1 MPFEKLVYISALA
14 LKVSLRLLRPLL
26 KSMPTTGSG
35 VSGPH
40 TGLKMRSHRTHCS
53 WSSQDRAAGLLPI
66 PPGLPSAILK
76 INRASTVSMTP
87 QPVLL
92 SFLILAEISNFT
104 VLILVQLNLAFSSF
118 RLCHES
124 NSKREKKMS
133 AGFSPQGRKEG
144 ADGIQLPLPS

>member
-1 MPFEKLVYISALA
+1 M
-14 LKVSLRLLRPLL
+14 
-26 KSMPTTGSG
+26 
-35 VSGPH
+35 
-40 TGLKMRSHRTHCS
+40 
-53 WSSQDRAAGLLPI
+53 LPI

-76 INRASTVSMTP
+76 INRASTVSMAP

-92 SFLILAEISNFT
+92 SFLILAEISDFT

-124 NSKREKKMS
+124 NSKKEKKMS
-133 AGFSPQGRKEG
+133 AGFRPQGRKEG

>member
-1 MPFEKLVYISALA
+1 MSSLCTFQHEP
-14 LKVSLRLLRPLL
+14 LKFLSVCLGHFSRACRLLAVC
-26 KSMPTTGSG
+26 

-40 TGLKMRSHRTHCS
+40 TGPKMRSHGTHCS
-53 WSSQDRAAGLLPI
+53 RSSQDRAAGLLPI

-76 INRASTVSMTP
+76 INRASTVSVTP

-118 RLCHES
+118 RRCHES

-133 AGFSPQGRKEG
+133 AGFSPQGRKQG